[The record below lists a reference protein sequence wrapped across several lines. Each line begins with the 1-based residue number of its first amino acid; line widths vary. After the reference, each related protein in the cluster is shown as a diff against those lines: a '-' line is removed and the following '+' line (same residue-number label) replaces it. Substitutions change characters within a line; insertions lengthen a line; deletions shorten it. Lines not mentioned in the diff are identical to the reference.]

1 MIITVS
7 RDRTSKFS
15 SLKDSSL
22 RSVLIGDD
30 YYIIDGLRSW
40 NGIGPERHVIAEGYK
55 FTMRLGGEISV

>member
-40 NGIGPERHVIAEGYK
+40 NGIGPERHVIAEGYT